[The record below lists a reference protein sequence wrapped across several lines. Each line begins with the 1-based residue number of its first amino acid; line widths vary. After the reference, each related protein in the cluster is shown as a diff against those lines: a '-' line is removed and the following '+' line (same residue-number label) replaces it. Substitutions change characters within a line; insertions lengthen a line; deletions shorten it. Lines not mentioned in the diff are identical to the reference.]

1 VKYSL
6 IISSIVTCISF
17 FVPVYSQSVIEE
29 IVVTSMKKSSLL
41 SQTPAAIST
50 LESDEISLKGITSPS
65 DIKFQVPSMS
75 YTSIFGEPYITIRGV
90 SGFNNAPGVSVSV
103 DGVYQSK
110 STSSILGEVDLERI
124 EVIRGPQGTLYGRNS
139 NGGVVNF
146 ITASPSENKDGYI
159 KLGYASFAQF
169 MTEFSYT
176 NSLTKRTNF
185 RFSASNTNQ
194 GDGYVKCLTL
204 GCEDVNKSDRSS
216 VRLKLSTSFNENLT
230 SDIILAK
237 TNLEG
242 PNNIF
247 QFVTDNRIPFAFLV
261 DTPQIVGVPISLNP
275 NEVYLTPD
283 SESIHGNDS
292 KREYEVAAITINY
305 ESRLGLIKSI
315 TSYQEYFNEF
325 SMDRDATTVNLYDTF
340 DTSTTETITQEFN
353 WNIDLEGSS
362 WILGAFLMDDDT
374 SRRTLFDLPLPV
386 FGFPVPGKLEWDHQS
401 IDIKSKAFFIDG
413 TFDLDEKT
421 ELSLGLRRTKDE
433 FKSIQLNRVF
443 LNLGQFIPVSTTC
456 DRKIDQNFKSDTSRL
471 VIKRIL
477 NNRFNAY
484 LSYSE
489 GFKAGGIATYECS
502 DPYKPEEVDAFEIGF
517 KGYFNSGKTSLNAS
531 LFNYDYTNFQVIQVI
546 GTQTVTKN
554 AGVANVDGLE
564 VEMNHNF
571 SEKLNLELAYS
582 YLDAV
587 YDDFVNLNGLNPQL
601 GFQQLKGNYLNH
613 SPRNSLSI
621 GLNYSKEF
629 TKGKLILQ
637 LDSIFRSKTHFTEF
651 NDYAQESYSV
661 FNLNVVWDNAS
672 DDLRFKIY
680 AKNLTNQ
687 EYLTGFLNSASN
699 GGRFGNYSHPRVF
712 GIEISSKL

>member
-1 VKYSL
+1 M
-6 IISSIVTCISF
+6 
-17 FVPVYSQSVIEE
+17 PVYSQSVIEE

-340 DTSTTETITQEFN
+340 DASTTETITQEFN

-456 DRKIDQNFKSDTSRL
+456 DRKIGQNFESDTSRL

-554 AGVANVDGLE
+554 AGVADVDGLE
-564 VEMNHNF
+564 VEVNHNF

>member
-1 VKYSL
+1 
-6 IISSIVTCISF
+6 
-17 FVPVYSQSVIEE
+17 
-29 IVVTSMKKSSLL
+29 MKKSSLL

-146 ITASPSENKDGYI
+146 ITASPSGNKDGYI

-169 MTEFSYT
+169 MTEFSYN

-456 DRKIDQNFKSDTSRL
+456 DRKINQNFQSDTSRL

-587 YDDFVNLNGLNPQL
+587 YDDFVNLNGLSPQF

-680 AKNLTNQ
+680 AKNLTNE

>member
-1 VKYSL
+1 M
-6 IISSIVTCISF
+6 
-17 FVPVYSQSVIEE
+17 PVYSQSVIEE

-41 SQTPAAIST
+41 SQTPAAISA

-146 ITASPSENKDGYI
+146 ITASPSENKDGYV

-216 VRLKLSTSFNENLT
+216 VRLKLATSFNENLT

-340 DTSTTETITQEFN
+340 DTSSTETITQEFN

-456 DRKIDQNFKSDTSRL
+456 DRKIDQNFESDTSRL
-471 VIKRIL
+471 VIKRVL

-587 YDDFVNLNGLNPQL
+587 YDDFVNLNGLSPQL

-680 AKNLTNQ
+680 AKNLTNE

>member
-1 VKYSL
+1 M
-6 IISSIVTCISF
+6 
-17 FVPVYSQSVIEE
+17 PVYSQSVIEE

-456 DRKIDQNFKSDTSRL
+456 DRKINQNFESDTSRL

-587 YDDFVNLNGLNPQL
+587 YDDFVNLNGLSPQL

-672 DDLRFKIY
+672 DDLTFKIY
-680 AKNLTNQ
+680 AKNLTNE

>member
-1 VKYSL
+1 
-6 IISSIVTCISF
+6 
-17 FVPVYSQSVIEE
+17 
-29 IVVTSMKKSSLL
+29 MKKSSLL

-456 DRKIDQNFKSDTSRL
+456 DRKINQNFESDTSRL

-587 YDDFVNLNGLNPQL
+587 YDDFVNLNGLSPQL

-672 DDLRFKIY
+672 DDLTFKIY

>member
-1 VKYSL
+1 MKYSL
-6 IISSIVTCISF
+6 IISSIVTYISF

-443 LNLGQFIPVSTTC
+443 LNIGQFIPVSTTC
-456 DRKIDQNFKSDTSRL
+456 DRKIGQNFESDTSRL

-554 AGVANVDGLE
+554 AGVADVDGLE
-564 VEMNHNF
+564 VEVNHNF

-680 AKNLTNQ
+680 AKNLTNE

>member
-1 VKYSL
+1 MKYSL

-146 ITASPSENKDGYI
+146 ITASPSENKDGYL

-443 LNLGQFIPVSTTC
+443 LNIGQFIPVSTTC
-456 DRKIDQNFKSDTSRL
+456 DRKIGQNFESDTSRL

-502 DPYKPEEVDAFEIGF
+502 DPYKPEEVDAFEVGF

-554 AGVANVDGLE
+554 AGVADVDGLE
-564 VEMNHNF
+564 VEVNHNF

-680 AKNLTNQ
+680 AKNLTNE

>member
-1 VKYSL
+1 M
-6 IISSIVTCISF
+6 
-17 FVPVYSQSVIEE
+17 PVYSQSVIEE

-325 SMDRDATTVNLYDTF
+325 SMDRDATRVNLYDTF

-353 WNIDLEGSS
+353 WSIDLDGSS

-456 DRKIDQNFKSDTSRL
+456 DRKIDQNFESDTSRL

-587 YDDFVNLNGLNPQL
+587 YDDFLNLNGLSPQL

-672 DDLRFKIY
+672 DDLTFKIY

>member
-1 VKYSL
+1 M
-6 IISSIVTCISF
+6 
-17 FVPVYSQSVIEE
+17 PVYSQSVIEE

-587 YDDFVNLNGLNPQL
+587 YDDFVNLNGLSPQL

-672 DDLRFKIY
+672 DDLTFKIY